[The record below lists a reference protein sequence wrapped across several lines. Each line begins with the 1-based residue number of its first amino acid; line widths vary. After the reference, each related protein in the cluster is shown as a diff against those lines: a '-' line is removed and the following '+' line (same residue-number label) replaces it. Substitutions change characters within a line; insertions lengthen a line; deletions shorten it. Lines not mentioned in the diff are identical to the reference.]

1 VPLHSLP
8 VYPAIYAANG
18 RNRNNKG
25 IETMKKANAYV
36 IYDGPSQIDGQRIVA
51 IANVAKSR
59 NTKTGSMLQTYILR
73 PDINPLEANK
83 TGEDFSICG
92 NCPHRG
98 EATNDPAR
106 KTAKN
111 RSCYVNLGQGVLI
124 TYKAYKAGKYPAIT
138 GHDAIA
144 SLGAGRMVR
153 IGTYGDGAAVPSY
166 IWESLISQAAG
177 HTAYSHQSGENGA
190 AYGDFDPNIYMQSAD
205 TESEAL
211 AAWRAGRRTFRVI
224 DKIDAMIAGK
234 EILCPASEEAGRK
247 TQCID
252 CGLCGGNSTKSPKS
266 IAIVAHGAGAGNF
279 KRKAA

>member
-1 VPLHSLP
+1 
-8 VYPAIYAANG
+8 
-18 RNRNNKG
+18 
-25 IETMKKANAYV
+25 MKKAKAYV

-83 TGEDFSICG
+83 TGADYSICG

-98 EATNDPAR
+98 EATNDPDR

-124 TYKAYKAGKYPAIT
+124 TYKAYKAGKYPAIS

-144 SLGAGRMVR
+144 ALGAGRMVR
-153 IGTYGDGAAVPSY
+153 IGTYGDGAAVPAY

-211 AAWRAGRRTFRVI
+211 AAWQAGRRTFRVI
-224 DKIDAMIAGK
+224 DKIDAMIAGR
-234 EILCPASEEAGRK
+234 EILCPASEEAGRR